1 LIGIFSAIA
10 LFVFIALELFQTTYE
25 RTTKLNAFISY
36 NADAF
41 QILEAENIPQSA
53 LKSLVKLDGI
63 TAFYKVF
70 PYSDVKAV
78 WYNTIPKFPSM
89 QSGRFFSFDDMESHR
104 RVAVIGKDIKMQC
117 IDENGV
123 LWFEHENTR
132 YEVIGI
138 LGEEKK
144 SSNLDDMILISF
156 APYLDDDV
164 RFHYNGEYVIDHEA
178 SRKIYNSV
186 QDFIIELD
194 SNAVIKKIA
203 LDEYVPSFFAV
214 VMKSQILSQILLS
227 LALVLALNI
236 VNISVKNLRSR
247 LITFRCSSQPVG

>member
-1 LIGIFSAIA
+1 
-10 LFVFIALELFQTTYE
+10 
-25 RTTKLNAFISY
+25 
-36 NADAF
+36 
-41 QILEAENIPQSA
+41 
-53 LKSLVKLDGI
+53 
-63 TAFYKVF
+63 
-70 PYSDVKAV
+70 
-78 WYNTIPKFPSM
+78 
-89 QSGRFFSFDDMESHR
+89 
-104 RVAVIGKDIKMQC
+104 
-117 IDENGV
+117 V

-236 VNISVKNLRSR
+236 VNISVYWVTARKKKIGIKKMLGATNLKLALEIIFEYQILTFLGFMAGWLLYQWIRTLPMMTMIRGENSIHLFYIIIAYVLCSLIG
-247 LITFRCSSQPVG
+247 LITAIIPAYRVIHLQPSDSIKG